1 MASIR
6 RRTYKGQGKT
16 SISWEVRWMN
26 RDGSSSSR
34 SFRSQ
39 KEARSYAHHVESS
52 EYLPISRVR
61 QIRLPFLWD
70 RVVARRRARNQ
81 KNSTISVVAQAWDR
95 IAKSSLVEVPISRI
109 DAGWVQDFVNE
120 SRESVA
126 RKNLAVL
133 RELHR
138 EAVLMGFDGLDWTS
152 GVKVKIDPPRRKQFL
167 DSVKVMELAK
177 LLPSERDSNS
187 VLILAFTGMR
197 VGELAAL
204 RVADWDSERRRIH
217 VLQSASFVGGK
228 AEISTTK
235 TKNSERVIPVP
246 SYIADILDNAAVDQE
261 PDTFLWR
268 SSQGKIWRAH
278 NFRKRSGWRQACEA
292 IGFPNLRIHDL
303 RHSYASIVRRSG
315 QADLPTLSKVMGH
328 SSIKVTIDLYGGLFN
343 EDYDDLARGLDD
355 LIGQKM
361 GETAS

>member
-6 RRTYKGQGKT
+6 KRTYKGQGKT
-16 SISWEVRWMN
+16 SVSWEVRWLN

-39 KEARSYAHHVESS
+39 KEAKAYAHHVESS
-52 EYLPISRVR
+52 EYLPVSRVR
-61 QIRLPFLWD
+61 QLKLPFLWE
-70 RVVARRRARNQ
+70 RAVARRRARNQ

-95 IAKSSLVEVPISRI
+95 IRKSALVEVPIARI

-133 RELHR
+133 RELYR
-138 EAVLMGFDGLDWTS
+138 EAVLMGFDGLDWTA
-152 GVKVKIDPPRRKQFL
+152 GVKVRIDPPRRKQFL
-167 DSVKVMELAK
+167 DANRVMELAD
-177 LLPSERDSNS
+177 LLPQERDRNT
-187 VLILAFTGMR
+187 VLILAFTGLR

-204 RVADWDSERRRIH
+204 RVSDWESDRRRIH

-235 TKNSERVIPVP
+235 TRNSERVIPVP
-246 SYIADILDNAAVDQE
+246 GYIADILDKAAVDQE
-261 PDTFLWR
+261 PDNFLWR
-268 SSQGKIWRAH
+268 SSQGNIWRAH
-278 NFRKRSGWRQACEA
+278 NFRKRSGWKQACEA
-292 IGFPNLRIHDL
+292 VGFPNLRIHDL

-343 EDYDDLARGLDD
+343 EDYDDLAKGLDS
-355 LIGQKM
+355 LLGQKM
-361 GETAS
+361 GETAL